1 MGAAGRSGVSDL
13 PHESGASPAAV
24 ALGPGK
30 EFDRIRAVAAALG
43 ARAAGLG
50 DDCALVAVGGV
61 TLALSTDLTVEGV
74 HFRREWL
81 AWEEV
86 GWRAA
91 AAALSDL
98 AAVGGDPIGLL
109 AAVASPREAA
119 ESELTALMRG
129 VGEAGASA
137 GAVVLGGDLSG
148 GPCWTVAVTVVGRA
162 DRAVGRSGAR
172 PGDGIWV
179 TGALG
184 GARAALESWRRG
196 DSPAPAARR
205 AFAHPEPRLAAGRW
219 LAARGARAML
229 DLSDGL
235 GGDAPHLA
243 AASGVALAIEL
254 DRIPVAEP
262 ARAAAERARTP
273 PPRFAAEGGE
283 DYELLAALPPEFGP
297 ADAEA
302 FRRELGLAL
311 TRIGAAAAGSGV
323 RFSLEGKPVALGGF
337 DHFR

>member
-1 MGAAGRSGVSDL
+1 MNGERSTVNGVGEALGTVPGAI
-13 PHESGASPAAV
+13 

-50 DDCALVAVGGV
+50 DDCALIAAGGV

-98 AAVGGDPIGLL
+98 AAVGAEPVGLL

-129 VGEAGASA
+129 VGEAAAAA
-137 GAVVLGGDLSG
+137 GALVLGGDLSS
-148 GPCWTVAVTVVGRA
+148 GPCWSVAMTVVGRA
-162 DRAVGRSGAR
+162 DRAVRRSGAR

-196 DSPAPAARR
+196 ESPPPAARW
-205 AFAHPEPRLAAGRW
+205 AFAHPEPRLAAGLW

-254 DRIPVAEP
+254 DRLPVAET
-262 ARAAAERARTP
+262 ARAAAERAGAP

-302 FRRELGLAL
+302 FRRELGLEL
-311 TRIGAAAAGSGV
+311 TRIGAAADGSGV
-323 RFSLEGKPVALGGF
+323 RFVLDGKPIALGGF